1 MKNAMNNDS
10 QVIVSKKERL
20 HWLDYSKTI
29 GMYLVVLGHVKDNT
43 LLLKGIIYS
52 FHMPFFFF
60 LSGFLHK
67 LRIGGGGGEVLC
79 FTCKTISDSIL
90 HLQWVD
96 FADEN

>member
-43 LLLKGIIYS
+43 LLL
-52 FHMPFFFF
+52 
-60 LSGFLHK
+60 LSLIH
-67 LRIGGGGGEVLC
+67 I
-79 FTCKTISDSIL
+79 
-90 HLQWVD
+90 
-96 FADEN
+96 

>member
-52 FHMPFFFF
+52 STCLFSLPIR
-60 LSGFLHK
+60 L
-67 LRIGGGGGEVLC
+67 
-79 FTCKTISDSIL
+79 FT
-90 HLQWVD
+90 
-96 FADEN
+96 

>member
-43 LLLKGIIYS
+43 LLFKGNYLLIPHAS
-52 FHMPFFFF
+52 FLLPIR
-60 LSGFLHK
+60 L
-67 LRIGGGGGEVLC
+67 
-79 FTCKTISDSIL
+79 FT
-90 HLQWVD
+90 
-96 FADEN
+96 

>member
-43 LLLKGIIYS
+43 LLLNCLLYTS
-52 FHMPFFFF
+52 P
-60 LSGFLHK
+60 SP
-67 LRIGGGGGEVLC
+67 R
-79 FTCKTISDSIL
+79 D
-90 HLQWVD
+90 
-96 FADEN
+96 A

>member
-1 MKNAMNNDS
+1 MNNDS

-43 LLLKGIIYS
+43 LLLKGII
-52 FHMPFFFF
+52 FFF

-67 LRIGGGGGEVLC
+67 LRIGGG
-79 FTCKTISDSIL
+79 
-90 HLQWVD
+90 
-96 FADEN
+96 

>member
-1 MKNAMNNDS
+1 MNNDS

-52 FHMPFFFF
+52 FHMPLFFF

-67 LRIGGGGGEVLC
+67 LRIGGGGC